1 MNDIVA
7 ATRSTANY
15 SYGRAD
21 RLSVGGY
28 RWLAESRAETE
39 LTESSA
45 DDELAG

>member
-7 ATRSTANY
+7 ATRSTAHC

-21 RLSVGGY
+21 RLSDSDY
-28 RWLAESRAETE
+28 RWLAESGAETE